1 MSVKL
6 WFIWVNGIWV
16 STFWMAMLFF
26 HCLSLQLRKNF
37 SVVVLLEIFSYTLP
51 IRAKTWTYL
60 QSNTIMYAHKHTSSR
75 AMPPLPVV
83 FPGTGLHWH
92 RWWWREEAY
101 KGSLER
107 EWHGQFMSDL
117 FPASPAS
124 YLYKS
129 RLVPVL
135 YMLPSIYLT
144 LSSAASLPPSIVCED
159 SHHSLR
165 VTHSAYRFISVPPKP
180 LPTLYHDLSRIC

>member
-1 MSVKL
+1 MNHECSHNIYKQDMSVKL

-107 EWHGQFMSDL
+107 EWHGQFMSDRSQCVC
-117 FPASPAS
+117 PHTAAAPD
-124 YLYKS
+124 
-129 RLVPVL
+129 VL
-135 YMLPSIYLT
+135 
-144 LSSAASLPPSIVCED
+144 LSVQNG
-159 SHHSLR
+159 
-165 VTHSAYRFISVPPKP
+165 
-180 LPTLYHDLSRIC
+180 RIKE